1 MALPTAPDPVSPLA
15 RYRIL
20 SPTAN
25 LRVSPLCLGAMNF
38 GTAWEQFMGKCDKE
52 TTFGI
57 LDYFFGELTSMV
69 TWLVVWLIGVL

>member
-1 MALPTAPDPVSPLA
+1 
-15 RYRIL
+15 
-20 SPTAN
+20 
-25 LRVSPLCLGAMNF
+25 
-38 GTAWEQFMGKCDKE
+38 MGKCDKE